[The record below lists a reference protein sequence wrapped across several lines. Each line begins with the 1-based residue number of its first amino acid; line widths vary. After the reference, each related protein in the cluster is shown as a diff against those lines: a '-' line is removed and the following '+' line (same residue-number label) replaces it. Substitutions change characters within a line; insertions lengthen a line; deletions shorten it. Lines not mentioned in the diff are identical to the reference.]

1 MKITDPDLLRERP
14 DAVRERGYDVS
25 IEELHHGQVAV
36 AVPIVVDE
44 RAVGGLT
51 ASSTTVRET
60 EESLRE
66 TVMPVL
72 LRAASG
78 IAAAYRNANPQL
90 FRGR

>member
-1 MKITDPDLLRERP
+1 M
-14 DAVRERGYDVS
+14 
-25 IEELHHGQVAV
+25 
-36 AVPIVVDE
+36 VDE

-72 LRAASG
+72 QRAASG
-78 IAAAYRNANPQL
+78 IAAAYRNANPQI
-90 FRGR
+90 FRSR